1 MRVGCS
7 LIGILIVIVILG
19 VAAALTFSTLGGNPT
34 TTTTGIAA
42 LTTTTTKNT
51 TAVSSKEATAPTTAA
66 RGGGIPSQ
74 AAVAACQAD
83 ASTVENAVVDYSA
96 AHGIP
101 ATAVT
106 VRAADLGTF
115 AVPLLHPYKSR
126 LQDLHHLRC
135 GDGGGAPVRSSR
147 SVPRGRSLLKG
158 VTADDAMGPP
168 LH

>member
-106 VRAADLGTF
+106 VALLTSGPSPYLSSIPTSPDFRISIISGAVAVAAPPSAP
-115 AVPLLHPYKSR
+115 AVPYLAA
-126 LQDLHHLRC
+126 
-135 GDGGGAPVRSSR
+135 GACS
-147 SVPRGRSLLKG
+147 K
-158 VTADDAMGPP
+158 A
-168 LH
+168 